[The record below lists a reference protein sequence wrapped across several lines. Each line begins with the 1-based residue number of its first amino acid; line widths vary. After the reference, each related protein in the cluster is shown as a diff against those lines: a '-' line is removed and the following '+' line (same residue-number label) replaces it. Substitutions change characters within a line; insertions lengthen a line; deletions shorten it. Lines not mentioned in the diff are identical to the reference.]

1 MQRIGMM
8 PLVIIG
14 LGLFFAVAPAFS
26 QNAYTGKASGTLTVD
41 GKSTPLRYAH
51 MVEVDNVEGV
61 GLLLAGPRQY
71 QVIIFSDRS
80 FRAPVLSEPPVKE
93 QWAGEAAL
101 DSPPVQALRK
111 DPVALPEQARNAP
124 VPERRRCLDAGRT
137 GEARRRAGGH
147 GDGDGGE
154 RSAGLQPGRHVSR
167 PRERRVE
174 AVLAVEPQRTR
185 EQEPPRDDLCP
196 SRSRTATIGASALS
210 KRGAVSQRGRDRG

>member
-51 MVEVDNVEGV
+51 MVEVDNVEEV

-93 QWAGEAAL
+93 QWAGKAAL
-101 DSPPVQALRK
+101 DSPPVQALR
-111 DPVALPEQARNAP
+111 EY
-124 VPERRRCLDAGRT
+124 LDAAQKGDVATLHRLT
-137 GEARRRAGGH
+137 AKTQLPYLNKPGTLQFLKDADASTLAEQVKRVVVRGDTAMVMAVNEAPDYSQVAM
-147 GDGDGGE
+147 
-154 RSAGLQPGRHVSR
+154 SLV
-167 PRERRVE
+167 REN
-174 AVLAVEPQRTR
+174 
-185 EQEPPRDDLCP
+185 
-196 SRSRTATIGASALS
+196 GAWKLYWP
-210 KRGAVSQRGRDRG
+210 